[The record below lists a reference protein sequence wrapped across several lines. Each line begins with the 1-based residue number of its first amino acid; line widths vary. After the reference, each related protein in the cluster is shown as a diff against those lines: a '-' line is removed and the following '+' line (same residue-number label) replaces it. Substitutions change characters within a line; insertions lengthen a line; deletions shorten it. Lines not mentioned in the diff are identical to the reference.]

1 MSIECNFE
9 LKMPDWPSMVV
20 IWVIDSIGLVVEG
33 HEVIVRGVQGY
44 HKAESTDQ
52 APKIFS
58 SLVETSWDGA

>member
-1 MSIECNFE
+1 
-9 LKMPDWPSMVV
+9 MPDWLSMVV
-20 IWVIDSIGLVVEG
+20 NYELSMAWESVVEG
-33 HEVIVRGVQGY
+33 HGVKVCGVQGY